1 MGFPQPAFAT
11 TVEISP
17 FFFPFLETIKGA
29 VRKGP
34 QGGIN
39 QGSSATNSAIGTPCS
54 SITYRSAMPDI
65 LILPITN
72 GCYHAA
78 PTVSDRV
85 SRLSTGLAS
94 RLAYDLNSFMILS
107 GRRSASTIICTWLD
121 LTYAAS
127 RFHPR
132 VDAMPL
138 DGRQH
143 HWPGGFV
150 EYIRILEHF
159 SPFCYDTFGVGFQHP
174 VANQIVMPIHR
185 SRFVA
190 VQARSVAGE
199 RNEIRQ
205 PPLPYS
211 CGSVGRVSVWCT
223 ATLGFPRFA
232 CIPTNL
238 SLPMSRA
245 QIQLAPPCFRLS

>member
-1 MGFPQPAFAT
+1 MGISTSRIAVPCLAVDVKGLGAEFLAAACLPVSTACLIFQVIARQKLMGFPQPAFAT

-121 LTYAAS
+121 LTCAAS

-132 VDAMPL
+132 
-138 DGRQH
+138 
-143 HWPGGFV
+143 
-150 EYIRILEHF
+150 
-159 SPFCYDTFGVGFQHP
+159 
-174 VANQIVMPIHR
+174 
-185 SRFVA
+185 
-190 VQARSVAGE
+190 
-199 RNEIRQ
+199 
-205 PPLPYS
+205 
-211 CGSVGRVSVWCT
+211 
-223 ATLGFPRFA
+223 
-232 CIPTNL
+232 
-238 SLPMSRA
+238 
-245 QIQLAPPCFRLS
+245 